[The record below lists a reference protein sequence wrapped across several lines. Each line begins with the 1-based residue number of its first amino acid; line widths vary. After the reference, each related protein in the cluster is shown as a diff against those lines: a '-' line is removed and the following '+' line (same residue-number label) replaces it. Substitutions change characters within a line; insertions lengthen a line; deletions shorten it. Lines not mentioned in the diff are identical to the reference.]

1 MNLYEINGQV
11 LQLAEMLENGEIDVE
26 IYNDTV
32 EALGG
37 DIAVDD
43 IIKAIRTKLAEA
55 EALKAEAE
63 KLTEKKRRC
72 EAAVDGMKN
81 IILDYL
87 NNTKQSKVKTTLF
100 CVSKGA
106 SKSAVIT
113 DESKLPADY
122 LIPQPAKVDK
132 KAILAKLKAGE
143 DIPGAT
149 IEEKE
154 FITIK

>member
-11 LQLAEMLENGEIDVE
+11 LQLAEMLENGEIDE
-26 IYNDTV
+26 SIYTDTV

-37 DIAVDD
+37 EIAVDD
-43 IIKAIRTKLAEA
+43 VIKAIRTKLAEA

-63 KLTEKKRRC
+63 KLTEKKKRC
-72 EAAVDGMKN
+72 EAAVDGMKCM
-81 IILDYL
+81 ILDYL

-100 CVSKGA
+100 CVSKGS
-106 SKSAVIT
+106 SKSVNIA
-113 DESKLPADY
+113 DESKLPAEF

-143 DIPGAT
+143 DIPGAA
-149 IEEKE
+149 IDEKE